1 MQSNAL
7 ANIPAGSFTGTLV
20 GLFEKGL
27 RYSTVIDVGC
37 ADGHFYVYHCGLGL
51 FAGAT
56 ALNIDAN
63 AIYEDSLKSIRE
75 VLGGH
80 YVIAAASDRAGEVT
94 LTTSAHPY
102 WGSLRAEGD
111 PYWERLNRLHQ
122 GTVTVPA
129 VTLDSL
135 AESLKLSG
143 PFLLKLDVQGAE
155 AEVLRGARE
164 VLRHTHVVICEADLD
179 DFAALHQALV
189 EAGFDLFDVTQP
201 HWLSDRSLGWFYPVY
216 LNRAL
221 DRIRPR
227 AFWDPAQNPAALAM
241 QTERRRNIRDQ
252 LARMLAEQKAARVK
266 R

>member
-102 WGSLRAEGD
+102 WGSL
-111 PYWERLNRLHQ
+111 
-122 GTVTVPA
+122 
-129 VTLDSL
+129 
-135 AESLKLSG
+135 
-143 PFLLKLDVQGAE
+143 VQGAE
-155 AEVLRGARE
+155 AQVLGGARE
-164 VLRHTHVVICEADLD
+164 VLRHTHGVVCEADLD

-189 EAGFDLFDVTQP
+189 DAGFALFDVTQP

-227 AFWDPAQNPAALAM
+227 AFWDAAQNPAAPAM
-241 QTERRRNIRDQ
+241 QTERRRNVRDQ